1 MSNIYFFSGACGCGK
16 TTLANAFAKHM
27 VNNCGKRQ
35 IYVIHGDD
43 FHAGFVETDNK
54 DRFFVAGQP
63 TDILRWDSIL
73 KFNWECIIDVAEKC
87 LQRRL
92 DVVLTASE
100 QAIKERIALRGDTE
114 MVERA
119 LFLKNKL
126 DVLPEN
132 QGHLFDN
139 TNKAIEQEV
148 VELIIENFEVGKEI

>member
-54 DRFFVAGQP
+54 GRFFVAGQP

-73 KFNWECIIDVAEKC
+73 KFNWECIIDVAENVC
-87 LQRRL
+87 R
-92 DVVLTASE
+92 DVW
-100 QAIKERIALRGDTE
+100 
-114 MVERA
+114 MWC
-119 LFLKNKL
+119 
-126 DVLPEN
+126 
-132 QGHLFDN
+132 
-139 TNKAIEQEV
+139 
-148 VELIIENFEVGKEI
+148 